1 MWVGP
6 KPKCPGDTR
15 TDTGRDAEWSQAVN
29 QLIPTTMQYSLTFLP
44 LLILA
49 YYQMLGLAW
58 KSSYSYLL
66 LVLNIRVLIRLSG
79 SMLFVTVCI
88 SIFNLF
94 FSLSGTLIFIIR
106 TWQTRWPTTGEFS
119 NIFYPNPRII
129 CFRWLFVHI
138 SPWCLLLARGSI
150 MTSRII
156 STRVSLTCKAYISSK
171 RRWSACLETPL
182 AFTHWEQEHPNIQHI
197 VKTHQQCH
205 N

>member
-1 MWVGP
+1 
-6 KPKCPGDTR
+6 
-15 TDTGRDAEWSQAVN
+15 
-29 QLIPTTMQYSLTFLP
+29 MQYSLTFLP

-79 SMLFVTVCI
+79 SMLFVTVRI

-94 FSLSGTLIFIIR
+94 FSLSLIFIIR

-129 CFRWLFVHI
+129 CFCCLFVHI
-138 SPWCLLLARGSI
+138 SPGWLLLARGSI

-182 AFTHWEQEHPNIQHI
+182 AFTH
-197 VKTHQQCH
+197 
-205 N
+205 